1 MLKHIW
7 HLHPDDIWTI
17 NLKSFEIR
25 VKYKEKSYSEKWTI
39 NLKSFEIAK
48 INGNLSETLMNYK
61 LEKFWNN
68 IDSPTF
74 FYLVY
79 MNYKL
84 EKFWNW
90 IRTLLFRTFERMN
103 YKLEKF
109 WNKRKCRYLSKI
121 YKMNYKL
128 EKFWNLSISFQIFIK
143 IPYEL

>member
-7 HLHPDDIWTI
+7 HLHPDDIWTINLKSFEICLILHQIKQWLLWTI

-109 WNKRKCRYLSKI
+109 WNKRKCRYL
-121 YKMNYKL
+121 
-128 EKFWNLSISFQIFIK
+128 
-143 IPYEL
+143 